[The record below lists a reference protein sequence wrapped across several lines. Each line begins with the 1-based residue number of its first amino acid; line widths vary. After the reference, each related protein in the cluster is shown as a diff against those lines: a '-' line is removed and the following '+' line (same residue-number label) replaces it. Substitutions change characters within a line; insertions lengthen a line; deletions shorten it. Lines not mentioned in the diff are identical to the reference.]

1 MKQLFTFLY
10 VIIRLINDIDQTIE
24 KGAQEILDHSTS
36 PEGPHNHLQNIPF
49 MDNLW
54 LGPNKKTEMNIIIPS
69 DDDED
74 NTANTTLSYGS
85 TFFPKM
91 NNGYQGFNSIYNN
104 FNIPHCVTPFR
115 QFNSSQLNYPMT
127 PLSTTNQYTFY
138 MNMKPKSQTISFNN
152 NNTDNVINVLDIITK
167 KDIRTTVMIKFIPI
181 KYNSNDFIEE
191 IDSVLGTNE
200 NFRTY
205 DLVYLPIS
213 FKIEKNLGYAFI
225 NFINP
230 IYVVDFYYK
239 TLNLTWKKHHSNK
252 NPVVRFAKV
261 QGKNNLI
268 IHLKESPGEEKK
280 PMLFDNR
287 KGEKEYRIS
296 VQKEYF
302 GDVCK
307 YWIEIISS
315 FSFI

>member
-24 KGAQEILDHSTS
+24 KGAQEIQDHSTS

-167 KDIRTTVMIKFIPI
+167 
-181 KYNSNDFIEE
+181 NH
-191 IDSVLGTNE
+191 
-200 NFRTY
+200 
-205 DLVYLPIS
+205 
-213 FKIEKNLGYAFI
+213 AQ
-225 NFINP
+225 
-230 IYVVDFYYK
+230 
-239 TLNLTWKKHHSNK
+239 H
-252 NPVVRFAKV
+252 
-261 QGKNNLI
+261 
-268 IHLKESPGEEKK
+268 
-280 PMLFDNR
+280 
-287 KGEKEYRIS
+287 
-296 VQKEYF
+296 
-302 GDVCK
+302 VC
-307 YWIEIISS
+307 ICV
-315 FSFI
+315 